1 MAKQIKMTGLSE
13 VNRNLKKYAKRLK
26 GNERPALTEMVAT
39 IQKTSMKYT
48 PVDLGILM
56 GSHRNKVY
64 KTIKG
69 WVGTIYLLAVYALFV
84 HEAKEGTNFKS
95 SWPKGR
101 KYLDRAFT
109 DKFEEVRG
117 ILIKWLRRT

>member
-1 MAKQIKMTGLSE
+1 MAKRIKMTGLKE
-13 VNRNLKKYAKRLK
+13 VNSNLKRYAKRLK
-26 GNERPALTEMVAT
+26 GNERPALTEMVAL
-39 IQKTSMKYT
+39 IHKTSMEYT
-48 PVDLGILM
+48 PVDKGNLM
-56 GSHRNKVY
+56 GSHRSRVTKLGSKWY
-64 KTIKG
+64 
-69 WVGTIYLLAVYALFV
+69 GTIYVLAVYALFV

-109 DKFEEVRG
+109 DKLEKVKG

>member
-1 MAKQIKMTGLSE
+1 MAKQMKMTGLNE
-13 VNRNLKKYAKRLK
+13 VNRNLKRYAKRLK
-26 GNERPALTEMVAT
+26 GNERPALTEMVVT
-39 IQKTSMKYT
+39 IQRTSMKYT
-48 PVDLGILM
+48 PVDLGNLM
-56 GSHRNKVY
+56 GSHRNEVY
-64 KTIKG
+64 KTITG

-95 SWPKGR
+95 PWPKGR

-109 DKFEEVRG
+109 DKLEEIKG

>member
-1 MAKQIKMTGLSE
+1 MAKQIKVTGLAE
-13 VNRNLKKYAKRLK
+13 LNRNIKKEAAKLK
-26 GNERPALTEMVAT
+26 GKERPMLTEMVAV
-39 IQKTSMKYT
+39 IQKTSMQYT
-48 PVDLGILM
+48 PVDIGILM
-56 GSHRNKVY
+56 GSHRNLVEPQA
-64 KTIKG
+64 KG

-109 DKFEEVRG
+109 DKLEEVKG